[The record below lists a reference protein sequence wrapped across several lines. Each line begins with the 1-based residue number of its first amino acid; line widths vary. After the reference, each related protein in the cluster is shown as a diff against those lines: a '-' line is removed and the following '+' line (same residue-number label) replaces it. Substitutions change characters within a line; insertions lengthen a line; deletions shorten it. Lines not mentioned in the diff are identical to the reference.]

1 MTEMDLP
8 THRDPCRN
16 CGLWGH
22 EHDKTKVFSENGRW
36 HWEYHCPDEP
46 SVDSI
51 FERLQERVGRRVA
64 EFVVDAPEDEQE
76 APGGGES

>member
-1 MTEMDLP
+1 MTEMDLF

-22 EHDKTKVFSENGRW
+22 EHGKTKVFGDGGRW

-64 EFVVDAPEDEQE
+64 EFVVDAPEDE
-76 APGGGES
+76 GGGES